1 MHEEMLAAAMDKND
15 DGDRIKELEALI
27 KKEQEKNTLH

>member
-27 KKEQEKNTLH
+27 

>member
-27 KKEQEKNTLH
+27 KKE